1 MRFSKLLWLPL
12 LALAACTGVTTPPAP
27 HSGNSVPNTPATPSS
42 IGNVRYV
49 PVPLAELP
57 EWSTQSPAASLSA
70 FQQSCRT
77 LAGQSGWTLP
87 CMAGGIVDEHDD
99 ASIRSFFEEHFDAWR
114 LEDGG
119 RDNGLITGYY
129 EPMLNGSRQQSA
141 RTPYPLYGI
150 PSDLVSVDV
159 SAADRARSQL
169 VVRRAGVRWQVVAG
183 KSAPDAG
190 EFLLVPGD
198 FPVDPHGG
206 KFKARVEGNRLLPY
220 YTRAELEAGRLSK
233 APVLAWVDDATE
245 LFFLQIQGSG
255 RIRLDD
261 GSFLHV
267 NAAENNGQPYQ
278 SIGSWLVGQ
287 GKLSAGQTN
296 MQGIQAWLRTHP
308 EERVAL
314 FNRNPRYIFFRP
326 VTKPGDGPLGS
337 LGVSLTGGYSLAVDP
352 RYIPLGAPV
361 YLSTTWPKS
370 NTPLNRLMLAQ
381 DTGSAI
387 KGAIRADFFWGY
399 GFEAG
404 QQAGSM
410 KQQGRLWLLLPKGV
424 RPETHTLLSQRL

>member
-1 MRFSKLLWLPL
+1 
-12 LALAACTGVTTPPAP
+12 
-27 HSGNSVPNTPATPSS
+27 VPNTPATPSS

-169 VVRRAGVRWQVVAG
+169 VVRRAGVRWQVAAG

-314 FNRNPRYIFFRP
+314 FNRNPRYI
-326 VTKPGDGPLGS
+326 
-337 LGVSLTGGYSLAVDP
+337 
-352 RYIPLGAPV
+352 PLGAPV